1 MESGFIS
8 DIDLG
13 ADSDWQP
20 IPHHGSGH
28 FEFFKVRHFGALL
41 FAKRPTAA
49 FRHDLVTTE
58 SLKKEFYIGYNLN
71 HPSIVKYVKMED
83 GVVFEEYVDGVSLRD
98 MIDSGD
104 IRLRSP
110 RFLEQ
115 VCRDLL
121 KAVAYLHSKGVI
133 HNDIKPENVVISRI
147 DNQLKLVDLGASTSD
162 MWDATGGFTPAYR
175 APEQGV
181 APTNVYTDIYLVGKL
196 MEQLVPIAGV
206 RRLWGKFL
214 KRTTS
219 EKTSER
225 FTSDNEA
232 LAAVPDVN
240 QTKKIGI
247 VAIVVLG
254 LLSLVIGIILF
265 PRRSAVVSANS
276 DMVVD
281 SVSPVSMDTIVEH
294 HIIKEDEHK
303 PIVTERAPSVRDL
316 IDRELEKYV
325 IDKYNN
331 DVFPH
336 CRIYAEMPSSN
347 DKARLELQIQDIM
360 KSVIA
365 DAMEYAEKLAVM
377 KYPAEAEYTRMRVTS
392 LLNAKQTEAVRIQ
405 YPDSETVR
413 HDDDA
418 VTLDP
423 DSL

>member
-13 ADSDWQP
+13 IDSDWQS

-41 FAKRPTAA
+41 FAKRTAAA

-115 VCRDLL
+115 ICRDLL

-133 HNDIKPENVVISRI
+133 HNDIKPENVMISRI
-147 DNQLKLVDLGASTSD
+147 DNQLKLVDLGAATSD

-196 MEQLVPIAGV
+196 MEQLAPIAGV
-206 RRLWGKFL
+206 KSLWEKFL
-214 KRTTS
+214 KNATCQNVYG
-219 EKTSER
+219 R
-225 FTSDNEA
+225 FHTAEGA
-232 LAAVPDVN
+232 L
-240 QTKKIGI
+240 
-247 VAIVVLG
+247 VAIPNYQRSQRFKLLG
-254 LLSLVIGIILF
+254 GIAVIIGVYVIIF
-265 PRRSAVVSANS
+265 FIGYNSTRSDKEINQR
-276 DMVVD
+276 
-281 SVSPVSMDTIVEH
+281 VE
-294 HIIKEDEHK
+294 
-303 PIVTERAPSVRDL
+303 DL
-316 IDRELEKYV
+316 IAQTDISNTNDNVSKFIEEGKAL
-325 IDKYNN
+325 IDQANEEIYDEINTKVNSYTADQFNN
-331 DVFPH
+331 RVFPK
-336 CRIYAEMPSSN
+336 CRDFAKMQEGP
-347 DKARLELQIQDIM
+347 DKEKFGEKIDSIM
-360 KSVIA
+360 KTILSEVYDVAVKSAKPYGEDAYYYYALSCFKSSMEQQYDIA
-365 DAMEYAEKLAVM
+365 DSI
-377 KYPAEAEYTRMRVTS
+377 KYSTPVY
-392 LLNAKQTEAVRIQ
+392 
-405 YPDSETVR
+405 
-413 HDDDA
+413 
-418 VTLDP
+418 
-423 DSL
+423 

>member
-13 ADSDWQP
+13 TDSDWQP

-121 KAVAYLHSKGVI
+121 KAVSYLHSKGVI
-133 HNDIKPENVVISRI
+133 HNDIKPENVMISRI
-147 DNQLKLVDLGASTSD
+147 DNQLKLVDLGAATSD

-181 APTNVYTDIYLVGKL
+181 SPTNVYTDIYLVGKL

-206 RRLWGKFL
+206 KRLWGNFL
-214 KRTTS
+214 KKATS
-219 EKTSER
+219 EKVSER

-247 VAIVVLG
+247 VVIVVLG

-276 DMVVD
+276 DIVVD
-281 SVSPVSMDTIVEH
+281 SVIPVSMDTIVEH
-294 HIIKEDEHK
+294 IIKKDEHK

-316 IDRELEKYV
+316 IDGELEKYV

-336 CRIYAEMPSSN
+336 CRRYAEMPSSN

-392 LLNAKQTEAVRIQ
+392 LLNAKQTEAARIQ
-405 YPDSETVR
+405 YPDSENVR
-413 HDDDA
+413 HYDDA
-418 VTLDP
+418 VTLDS

>member
-13 ADSDWQP
+13 TDSDWQP

-83 GVVFEEYVDGVSLRD
+83 GVVLEEYVDGVSLRD

-121 KAVAYLHSKGVI
+121 KAVSYLHSKGVI
-133 HNDIKPENVVISRI
+133 HNDIKPENVMISRI
-147 DNQLKLVDLGASTSD
+147 DNQLKLVDLGAATSD

-181 APTNVYTDIYLVGKL
+181 SPTNVYTDIFLVGKL
-196 MEQLVPIAGV
+196 MEQLVPIARV
-206 RRLWGKFL
+206 KRLWGNFL
-214 KRTTS
+214 KKATS
-219 EKTSER
+219 EKASER

-247 VAIVVLG
+247 VVIVVLG

-276 DMVVD
+276 DIVVD
-281 SVSPVSMDTIVEH
+281 SVIPVSMDTIVEH
-294 HIIKEDEHK
+294 IIKKDEHK

-316 IDRELEKYV
+316 IDGELEKYV

-336 CRIYAEMPSSN
+336 CRRYAEMPSSN

-392 LLNAKQTEAVRIQ
+392 LLNAKQTEAARIQ
-405 YPDSETVR
+405 YPDSENVR
-413 HDDDA
+413 HYDDA
-418 VTLDP
+418 VTLNS

>member
-8 DIDLG
+8 DIDLDT
-13 ADSDWQP
+13 DSDWQP

-41 FAKRPTAA
+41 FAKRPTSA

-110 RFLEQ
+110 RFLEH

-133 HNDIKPENVVISRI
+133 HNDIKPENVMISRI
-147 DNQLKLVDLGASTSD
+147 DNQLKLVDLGAATSD

-214 KRTTS
+214 KKATS

-247 VAIVVLG
+247 VVIVVLG

-265 PRRSAVVSANS
+265 PRRSAVVFANS
-276 DMVVD
+276 GF
-281 SVSPVSMDTIVEH
+281 S
-294 HIIKEDEHK
+294 
-303 PIVTERAPSVRDL
+303 
-316 IDRELEKYV
+316 
-325 IDKYNN
+325 
-331 DVFPH
+331 
-336 CRIYAEMPSSN
+336 
-347 DKARLELQIQDIM
+347 
-360 KSVIA
+360 
-365 DAMEYAEKLAVM
+365 
-377 KYPAEAEYTRMRVTS
+377 YTRFYGYYSGTYH
-392 LLNAKQTEAVRIQ
+392 QEG
-405 YPDSETVR
+405 
-413 HDDDA
+413 
-418 VTLDP
+418 
-423 DSL
+423 